1 LPSGENEIKTG
12 VSGENTAHTGVPL
25 FSTFKHNKVNMK
37 KSGTLIFCGI
47 LIFSSCHRKNNYP
60 MVTTLAGTGTM
71 GALNGRGTSASFSNL
86 MGVAADDLGNLYVAD
101 SRNNMIRKISADGE
115 VTTMAG
121 SGIAGSA
128 DGKADTAS
136 FFYPEGVAV
145 DRKGNLYVADTHNS
159 LIRMISPDGFV
170 TTLAGQRIYHTIP
183 GMDTV
188 VRFDNPAG
196 IAVDPSGY
204 VYVADCGN
212 DLIRKISPDG
222 KVQIIAGN
230 GKKGAKDSTGLNAS
244 FYLPGGIA
252 LDSIGNIYVADTY
265 NNKIRKISPAG
276 IVTTLAGRTLAGKAN
291 GKRSAASF
299 SHPAGLT
306 VGPGGYIYVADVGN
320 NRIRVI
326 SPDGMV
332 TNFAGSGIRGS
343 TDGRDTIASFYRPYG
358 VASDRSGNIYV
369 ADYLNNLVR
378 KISF

>member
-1 LPSGENEIKTG
+1 
-12 VSGENTAHTGVPL
+12 
-25 FSTFKHNKVNMK
+25 
-37 KSGTLIFCGI
+37 
-47 LIFSSCHRKNNYP
+47 
-60 MVTTLAGTGTM
+60 
-71 GALNGRGTSASFSNL
+71 
-86 MGVAADDLGNLYVAD
+86 
-101 SRNNMIRKISADGE
+101 
-115 VTTMAG
+115 
-121 SGIAGSA
+121 
-128 DGKADTAS
+128 
-136 FFYPEGVAV
+136 
-145 DRKGNLYVADTHNS
+145 
-159 LIRMISPDGFV
+159 
-170 TTLAGQRIYHTIP
+170 
-183 GMDTV
+183 MDTV

-212 DLIRKISPDG
+212 DLIRKICPDG
-222 KVQIIAGN
+222 KVQNIAGN

-252 LDSIGNIYVADTY
+252 LDSVGNIYVADTY

-276 IVTTLAGRTLAGKAN
+276 IVTTLAGRTLAGHSN
-291 GKRSAASF
+291 GKGSAASF

-332 TNFAGSGIRGS
+332 TNFAGSGMRGS

-369 ADYLNNLVR
+369 ADYLNNLLR